1 MNFHNTKMGHEFY
14 NQNIP
19 QLIHQLTRIADSL
32 EEIAKENHKANSDRQ
47 STSFKTS
54 IIQKLTDTPQ

>member
-19 QLIHQLTRIADSL
+19 QLINQLTRIADSL
-32 EEIAKENHKANSDRQ
+32 EKIAKENHKANSNRG
-47 STSFKTS
+47 STGFETS
-54 IIQKLTDTPQ
+54 MIKKLTDISQ